1 MLRRATAAAHIP
13 QLLSKS
19 GHGLLSARRV
29 PLFLLLFLLVRPLIL
44 LQPFRLF
51 IDHAQLLQLPVMIAI
66 VIVAIVVIV
75 VLHRGHRLVLEQQRA
90 GREEGFGLLRR
101 RSIVIIIT
109 TSSAYLFSVHLLLA
123 DLLVRGGGVFHLALD
138 AIFLLVNAV
147 ITLTDLLKM
156 DNRADIAARA
166 AATEVQRHFAQLMI
180 VLIIMP

>member
-90 GREEGFGLLRR
+90 GREEGFGLLGCWHFGRLLLRR

-123 DLLVRGGGVFHLALD
+123 DLLVR
-138 AIFLLVNAV
+138 
-147 ITLTDLLKM
+147 
-156 DNRADIAARA
+156 
-166 AATEVQRHFAQLMI
+166 
-180 VLIIMP
+180 